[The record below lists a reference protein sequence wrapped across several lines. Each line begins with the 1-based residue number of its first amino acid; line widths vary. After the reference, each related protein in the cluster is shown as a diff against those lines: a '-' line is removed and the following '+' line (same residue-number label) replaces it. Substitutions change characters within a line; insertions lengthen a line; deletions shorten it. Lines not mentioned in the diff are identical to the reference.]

1 MFIYLNFS
9 GYKRIHGFS
18 IKILEF
24 LPIYG
29 YDLTS
34 WTGMK
39 SDGSNNLRQ
48 TKGNGVS
55 CLYMKFY
62 KTAGSFF
69 FKVGTF
75 VRVYSIV
82 VLCVLYQFFQNSC

>member
-1 MFIYLNFS
+1 MGFPLKFLNF
-9 GYKRIHGFS
+9 
-18 IKILEF
+18 F
-24 LPIYG
+24 LFM
-29 YDLTS
+29 DMNLTS

-55 CLYMKFY
+55 CLYMNFY
-62 KTAGSFF
+62 KTVGFF
-69 FKVGTF
+69 FKVSTF

>member
-1 MFIYLNFS
+1 MVFPIKFLNF
-9 GYKRIHGFS
+9 
-18 IKILEF
+18 F
-24 LPIYG
+24 LFM
-29 YDLTS
+29 DMNLTS

-39 SDGSNNLRQ
+39 SDGSNHLRQ

-69 FKVGTF
+69 LSGHFC
-75 VRVYSIV
+75 YS
-82 VLCVLYQFFQNSC
+82 LFYRCVMCFISILSKSISYPSDNLNLTKI

>member
-1 MFIYLNFS
+1 MVFPL
-9 GYKRIHGFS
+9 K
-18 IKILEF
+18 F
-24 LPIYG
+24 L
-29 YDLTS
+29 DFLLFMDMNLTS

-48 TKGNGVS
+48 TKGNGES

>member
-1 MFIYLNFS
+1 MDMN
-9 GYKRIHGFS
+9 
-18 IKILEF
+18 
-24 LPIYG
+24 
-29 YDLTS
+29 LTS

-39 SDGSNNLRQ
+39 SDGSHHPRQ

-69 FKVGTF
+69 FLEVGTF

>member
-1 MFIYLNFS
+1 MVFPL
-9 GYKRIHGFS
+9 K
-18 IKILEF
+18 F
-24 LPIYG
+24 L
-29 YDLTS
+29 DFFLFMDMNLTS

-48 TKGNGVS
+48 TKGNGES

-69 FKVGTF
+69 FEVGTF
-75 VRVYSIV
+75 VRGYSIV

>member
-1 MFIYLNFS
+1 MVFPLKFLNF
-9 GYKRIHGFS
+9 
-18 IKILEF
+18 F
-24 LPIYG
+24 LFM
-29 YDLTS
+29 DMNLTS

-55 CLYMKFY
+55 CLYMNFY

-69 FKVGTF
+69 KWALLLEFILSLSYVF
-75 VRVYSIV
+75 YI
-82 VLCVLYQFFQNSC
+82 NSFIIHVNL

>member
-1 MFIYLNFS
+1 MVFPLKFLNF
-9 GYKRIHGFS
+9 
-18 IKILEF
+18 F
-24 LPIYG
+24 LFM
-29 YDLTS
+29 DMNLTS

-55 CLYMKFY
+55 CLYMNFY

-69 FKVGTF
+69 FLKWALLLEF
-75 VRVYSIV
+75 ILS
-82 VLCVLYQFFQNSC
+82 LCYVFYINSFKIHVNL